1 VSARGWMGVAAIMG
15 ALAVPGASATVFKCR
30 SADGTLTYQQLPC
43 GAGEEALPSGLA
55 SEFPAPNVIERERL
69 LLREAELDKRLEA
82 QRDRLSAE
90 AIARLSRPEPIVI
103 PAEPAYA
110 LAWPAR
116 HASRPFRRAP
126 MHGWASERRF

>member
-1 VSARGWMGVAAIMG
+1 VSARVWMGMAAVIG

-30 SADGTLTYQQLPC
+30 SGDGTLTYQQFPC
-43 GAGEEALPSGLA
+43 TAGEEALPSGFA

-90 AIARLSRPEPIVI
+90 AIARISRPEPIVI
-103 PAEPAYA
+103 APEPAYA

-116 HASRPFRRAP
+116 HASRPLRRAP
-126 MHGWASERRF
+126 MHGWASERKF